1 MHIVKRRWLTTIQCI
16 LFAFSVGN
24 AVGCVGSPVHSTLK
38 YGFVQRA
45 IKRNNNNLMELKA
58 GMSKEQ
64 VRSIMRDPE
73 RSEGYPWGSAW
84 LYRTAI
90 TKGISGGIYGTVD
103 SDYTPAVF
111 NDEGNLVG
119 WGRNFLVER
128 TKRYEI
134 TIKEGSPSK

>member
-1 MHIVKRRWLTTIQCI
+1 MHIAKKRLSALYCAFLLFLTLI
-16 LFAFSVGN
+16 VP
-24 AVGCVGSPVHSTLK
+24 GCVGSPVHSTLK
-38 YGFVQRA
+38 YGSVQRA

-103 SDYTPAVF
+103 SDYIPVVF

-119 WGRNFLVER
+119 WGRNFLIER
-128 TKRYEI
+128 TKRYEL
-134 TIKEGSPSK
+134 TIKGGEPSK

>member
-1 MHIVKRRWLTTIQCI
+1 MHIVKKRLSALYCTFLIFLTLI
-16 LFAFSVGN
+16 VP
-24 AVGCVGSPVHSTLK
+24 GCVGSPVHSTLK
-38 YGFVQRA
+38 YGSVQRA

-64 VRSIMRDPE
+64 VRSIMKDPE

-103 SDYTPAVF
+103 SDYTPVVF

-119 WGRNFLVER
+119 WGRNFLIER
-128 TKRYEI
+128 TKRYEL
-134 TIKEGSPSK
+134 TIKEGGPSK

>member
-1 MHIVKRRWLTTIQCI
+1 MHIVKNRLSALYCTFLIFLTLI
-16 LFAFSVGN
+16 VP
-24 AVGCVGSPVHSTLK
+24 GCVGSPVHSTLK
-38 YGFVQRA
+38 YGSVQRA

-103 SDYTPAVF
+103 SDYTPVVF

-119 WGRNFLVER
+119 WGRNFLIER
-128 TKRYEI
+128 TKRYEL
-134 TIKEGSPSK
+134 TIKGGEPSK

>member
-1 MHIVKRRWLTTIQCI
+1 MQIVKRRWLTTIQRI
-16 LFAFSVGN
+16 LFAFLVGN

-38 YGFVQRA
+38 YGSVQRA

-64 VRSIMRDPE
+64 VRSIMREPE

-103 SDYTPAVF
+103 SDYTPVVF
-111 NDEGNLVG
+111 TDEGNLVG
-119 WGRNFLVER
+119 WGRNVLIER
-128 TKRYEI
+128 TKRYEL
-134 TIKEGSPSK
+134 TIPGGEPSK